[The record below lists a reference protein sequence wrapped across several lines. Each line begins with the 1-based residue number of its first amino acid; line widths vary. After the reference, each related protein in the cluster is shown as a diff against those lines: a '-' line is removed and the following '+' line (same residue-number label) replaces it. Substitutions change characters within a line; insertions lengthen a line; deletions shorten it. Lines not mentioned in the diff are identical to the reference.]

1 METAKRRGLCRHIGV
16 SNYPVE
22 FMKARSC
29 HHVPRCRTCL
39 DDAGLDHVRFWAQ
52 EIDEYKTEPIYNEQ
66 QELHP
71 LAQFRDVQD
80 YARKAKV
87 TLTGYGTGRLQR
99 ERVSISL

>member
-1 METAKRRGLCRHIGV
+1 
-16 SNYPVE
+16 
-22 FMKARSC
+22 MKARSC
-29 HHVPRCRTCL
+29 HHIKVPLFGRCWTML
-39 DDAGLDHVRFWAQ
+39 DSFWAQ

-87 TLTGYGTGRLQR
+87 SLTGYGTGRLRR
-99 ERVSISL
+99 EFQYSL

>member
-1 METAKRRGLCRHIGV
+1 M
-16 SNYPVE
+16 
-22 FMKARSC
+22 
-29 HHVPRCRTCL
+29 PRCRFFVWTTL
-39 DDAGLDHVRFWAQ
+39 DSTMFDSFWAQ

-87 TLTGYGTGRLQR
+87 TLTGYTHTQLDRNL
-99 ERVSISL
+99 SS